1 MMRKLIFSTLSLAVA
16 MSLNATVYAT
26 ANGKEITEKELAP
39 LLSGLGNV
47 NIDALSANQKKE
59 LIDKGI
65 ELQLLIDEAKKSG
78 VMDDDVYK
86 KELEAVKDNLALR
99 IWQAKEASKLK
110 LDEKEISDFYAKN
123 KAKFIEPAKIKASQI
138 VLKTEA
144 EANVVIKELK
154 GLSGSAMNVKFADLA
169 KAKSIDPQA
178 KQSGGALGWM
188 PVDQVKPFADAIAK
202 VKDGQ
207 IAPKPIRSK
216 VGYHVILKEGMQA
229 KKQLG
234 LDDVRGYI
242 ERVLRQQKA
251 AKMVDQKATE
261 LRKNAKIEYK

>member
-1 MMRKLIFSTLSLAVA
+1 MMRKLIFSTLSLA

-144 EANVVIKELK
+144 EANVVMKELK
-154 GLSGSAMNVKFADLA
+154 GL
-169 KAKSIDPQA
+169 
-178 KQSGGALGWM
+178 SGGALGWM

-216 VGYHVILKEGMQA
+216 VGYHIILKEGAQA

>member
-86 KELEAVKDNLALR
+86 KTESNTLFIVK
-99 IWQAKEASKLK
+99 SKLK

-144 EANVVIKELK
+144 EANVVMK
-154 GLSGSAMNVKFADLA
+154 
-169 KAKSIDPQA
+169 
-178 KQSGGALGWM
+178 
-188 PVDQVKPFADAIAK
+188 
-202 VKDGQ
+202 
-207 IAPKPIRSK
+207 
-216 VGYHVILKEGMQA
+216 
-229 KKQLG
+229 
-234 LDDVRGYI
+234 
-242 ERVLRQQKA
+242 
-251 AKMVDQKATE
+251 
-261 LRKNAKIEYK
+261 

>member
-1 MMRKLIFSTLSLAVA
+1 MRKLIFSTLSLAVA

-26 ANGKEITEKELAP
+26 ANGKDITEKELAP

-47 NIDALSANQKKE
+47 NIDALPPTQKKE

-78 VMDDDVYK
+78 VMDDDMYK
-86 KELEAVKDNLALR
+86 KELEVVKDNLALR
-99 IWQAKEASKLK
+99 VWQAKEASNIK
-110 LDEKEISDFYAKN
+110 LDEKEVSDFYNKN
-123 KAKFIEPAKIKASQI
+123 KAKFMEPAKIKISQI

-144 EANVVIKELK
+144 EANAVIKELK

-178 KQSGGALGWM
+178 KQSGGELGWI
-188 PVDQVKPFADAIAK
+188 PSDQVKPVADAISK
-202 VKDGQ
+202 LKDGQ
-207 IAPKPIRSK
+207 ITPKPIRSGL
-216 VGYHVILKEGMQA
+216 GYHVILKEGAQA

-242 ERVLRQQKA
+242 ERILRQQKA
-251 AKMVDQKATE
+251 AKMVDQKAEE
-261 LRKNAKIEYK
+261 LRKSATIEYK